1 MSALQERYKSEVV
14 PLLMKEFSYKSIMQ
28 APKLVKVTVNIGLG
42 EAVAEPK
49 AMESAMTELSKITGQ
64 KPRITRARKSIAAFK
79 LREGMAIGLMTTLRQ
94 RRMWE
99 FLDRFISIALPQVRD
114 FRGVPNRSFDGHGN
128 FTVGIRE
135 QIIFPEISFDEVD
148 KIRGMNITMHTTA
161 RTDEEAYR
169 LLQLIGLPFRKN

>member
-49 AMESAMTELSKITGQ
+49 AMESAMKELSKITGQ

-99 FLDRFISIALPQVRD
+99 FLDRFIFIALPQVRD
-114 FRGVPNRSFDGHGN
+114 FRGVPNRSFDGRGN
-128 FTVGIRE
+128 FTMGIRE
-135 QIIFPEISFDEVD
+135 QIIFPEISFDEIE

-161 RTDEEAYR
+161 RTDEEGYR

>member
-1 MSALQERYKSEVV
+1 MSAFQERYKSEVV

-42 EAVAEPK
+42 EAVADPK

-99 FLDRFISIALPQVRD
+99 FLERFITIALPQVRD
-114 FRGVPNRSFDGHGN
+114 FRGVPSRSFDGHGN
-128 FTVGIRE
+128 FTIGIRE
-135 QIIFPEISFDEVD
+135 QIIFPEISFDEVE

-161 RTDEEAYR
+161 RTDEEGFR